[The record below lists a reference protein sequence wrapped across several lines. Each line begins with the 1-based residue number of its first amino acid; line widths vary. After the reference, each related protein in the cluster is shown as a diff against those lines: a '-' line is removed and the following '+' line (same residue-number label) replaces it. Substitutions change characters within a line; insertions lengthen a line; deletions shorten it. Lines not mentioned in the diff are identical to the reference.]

1 MTTLLW
7 FFSILGALICI
18 ALSIKIARQVR
29 FLDAHKEAVIEARS
43 KAKINQDKLRESIRI
58 LCSSMLDEQVEISE
72 GCMRVKILL
81 DHLDARLHH
90 DEVLGVFNEV
100 YERLES
106 MPRFEKRK
114 AVNRKILDKLD
125 ETRFAVEN
133 DYRERVLVACNTL
146 MAEMPLP

>member
-106 MPRFEKRK
+106 MPRFEK
-114 AVNRKILDKLD
+114 
-125 ETRFAVEN
+125 
-133 DYRERVLVACNTL
+133 
-146 MAEMPLP
+146 

>member
-7 FFSILGALICI
+7 GFSILGILICSVL
-18 ALSIKIARQVR
+18 AIKIVRQVR
-29 FLDAHKEAVIEARS
+29 FLSAHKQELAEAQS

-58 LCSSMLDEQVEISE
+58 LCSSMIDEQVEISE
-72 GCMRVKILL
+72 GCMRVKILI

-106 MPRFEKRK
+106 MPRFEQRK
-114 AVNRKILDKLD
+114 AVNMKILDKLD
-125 ETRFAVEN
+125 ETRFAVET
-133 DYRERVLVACNTL
+133 DYRERVLAACHAL
-146 MAEMPLP
+146 IAKLY